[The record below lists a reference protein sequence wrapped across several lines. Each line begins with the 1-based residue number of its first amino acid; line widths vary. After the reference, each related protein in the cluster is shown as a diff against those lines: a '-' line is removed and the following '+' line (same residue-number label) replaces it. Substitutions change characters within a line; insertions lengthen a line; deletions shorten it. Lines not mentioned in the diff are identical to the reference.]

1 MGYFFF
7 PRVMVSVGDQNVRK
21 AIADVMEKP
30 FLKNNKYT
38 IAPFPREEDSGQFSA
53 MWRWWGCFIHHEGF
67 KPVIDELFTIRH
79 DPETYDE
86 LSGDYDDY
94 EGDAIWVK
102 NCVDQDMKYCIK
114 IFKQLWDLIKIHYP
128 EWIDIANTTSNDFKE
143 NVVASVKFIILSEY
157 TDGCQ

>member
-1 MGYFFF
+1 MGYFFR
-7 PRVMVSVGDQNVRK
+7 PRVMVCVSHQNVRK

-38 IAPFPREEDSGQFSA
+38 IAPFPREEDTGQFSA

-86 LSGDYDDY
+86 FDDHDDY
-94 EGDAIWVK
+94 NGDAIWVK
-102 NCVDQDMKYCIK
+102 KDIPQDINYCIK
-114 IFKQLWDLIKIHYP
+114 IFKELWDLIEIHYP
-128 EWIDIANTTSNDFKE
+128 DWISKDFKK
-143 NVVASVKFIILSEY
+143 NLVDSVKFIILSEY
-157 TDGCQ
+157 QDYHAC

>member
-1 MGYFFF
+1 MGYFFR

-102 NCVDQDMKYCIK
+102 NCVIIFFYYVIINHALKNRPESPERK
-114 IFKQLWDLIKIHYP
+114 INFPKTI
-128 EWIDIANTTSNDFKE
+128 
-143 NVVASVKFIILSEY
+143 
-157 TDGCQ
+157 